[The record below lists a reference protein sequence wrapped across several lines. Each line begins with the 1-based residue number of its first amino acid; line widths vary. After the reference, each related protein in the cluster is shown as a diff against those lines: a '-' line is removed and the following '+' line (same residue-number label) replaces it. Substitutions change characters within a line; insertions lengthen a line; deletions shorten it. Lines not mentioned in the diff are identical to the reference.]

1 MGQANEHEHH
11 SFNTKP
17 YQQRKPELSD
27 REINEIHEM
36 FENMAP
42 INGYIDV
49 DDIENYYSSTSELAT
64 IKNKFG
70 MKTKANFDEFFDVI
84 GDVLM
89 ERRSKYAN
97 VEYDSSSRN
106 VSCLYCPY
114 PSERKGIK
122 A

>member
-1 MGQANEHEHH
+1 MGQANEHEAHN
-11 SFNTKP
+11 FNVRP
-17 YQQRKPELSD
+17 YQQRRPELHE
-27 REINEIHEM
+27 REILEIHEM

-42 INGYIDV
+42 LDGYIDV

-64 IKNKFG
+64 IKSKFG
-70 MKTKANFDEFFDVI
+70 TKTKANFDEFFDVI
-84 GDVLM
+84 ADVLL
-89 ERRSKYAN
+89 ERRNKYQN